1 MALNLDRGL
10 DDLEEKIDNLTK
22 QKKYLQSQLRKTKDR
37 TEEIMALYAEVKRLK
52 NENEDL
58 RMREIKS
65 KYKIENLEK
74 ELHDRKTN
82 D

>member
-1 MALNLDRGL
+1 MAVNLDRGL
-10 DDLEEKIDNLTK
+10 EELEEAIDKLIK
-22 QKKYLQSQLRKTKDR
+22 QKEYLQSQLRKTKDR

-74 ELHDRKTN
+74 ELHDRKAN

>member
-1 MALNLDRGL
+1 MAVNLDRGL
-10 DDLEEKIDNLTK
+10 EELEEAIDKLIK
-22 QKKYLQSQLRKTKDR
+22 QKEYLQSQLRKTKDR

>member
-1 MALNLDRGL
+1 MSINLS
-10 DDLEEKIDNLTK
+10 ESIDNLEESLDKLIK

-37 TEEIMALYAEVKRLK
+37 SEEIMALYREVKRLK
-52 NENEDL
+52 NENEEL
-58 RMREIKS
+58 RLNKIKS
-65 KYKIENLEK
+65 QYKIENLEK

>member
-1 MALNLDRGL
+1 MSINLSESIVN
-10 DDLEEKIDNLTK
+10 LEESLDKLIK

-37 TEEIMALYAEVKRLK
+37 SEEIMALYREVKRLK
-52 NENEDL
+52 NENEEL
-58 RMREIKS
+58 RLSKIKS
-65 KYKIENLEK
+65 QYKIENLEK

>member
-1 MALNLDRGL
+1 MD
-10 DDLEEKIDNLTK
+10 
-22 QKKYLQSQLRKTKDR
+22 KDR
-37 TEEIMALYAEVKRLK
+37 SEEIMALYAEVKRLK

-58 RMREIKS
+58 RMYEIKS

-74 ELHDRKTN
+74 ELHDRKAN